1 MYDLSDI
8 ETRDVTLVEAQDFED
23 SDIHD
28 NLDDVDHIEI
38 TDSKPQDQYEAIRE
52 VFDKITG
59 APKQNAYK
67 HPETVE
73 DDSGFENDYQT
84 EIHNEIK
91 SNVLRRNRSQVDS
104 KTDKKHR
111 IADVSNYRRPIIGVL
126 TEPLRG
132 DMEKK
137 DKSMFETIY
146 QISED
151 KSYIPKAH
159 V

>member
-1 MYDLSDI
+1 MRDSNNSNDI
-8 ETRDVTLVEAQDFED
+8 
-23 SDIHD
+23 
-28 NLDDVDHIEI
+28 
-38 TDSKPQDQYEAIRE
+38 K
-52 VFDKITG
+52 
-59 APKQNAYK
+59 
-67 HPETVE
+67 
-73 DDSGFENDYQT
+73 
-84 EIHNEIK
+84 
-91 SNVLRRNRSQVDS
+91 NR
-104 KTDKKHR
+104 KKHK

-137 DKSMFETIY
+137 DKSLFETIY

>member
-1 MYDLSDI
+1 MDGK
-8 ETRDVTLVEAQDFED
+8 R
-23 SDIHD
+23 
-28 NLDDVDHIEI
+28 
-38 TDSKPQDQYEAIRE
+38 
-52 VFDKITG
+52 
-59 APKQNAYK
+59 
-67 HPETVE
+67 
-73 DDSGFENDYQT
+73 
-84 EIHNEIK
+84 
-91 SNVLRRNRSQVDS
+91 
-104 KTDKKHR
+104 KHR

-137 DKSMFETIY
+137 DQSLFETIY